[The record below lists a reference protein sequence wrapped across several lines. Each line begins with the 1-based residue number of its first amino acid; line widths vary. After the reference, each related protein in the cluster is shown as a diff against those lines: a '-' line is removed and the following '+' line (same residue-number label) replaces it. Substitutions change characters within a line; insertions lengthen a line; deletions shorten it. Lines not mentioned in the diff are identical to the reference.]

1 MTRAV
6 LFSSDKGDLTAN
18 LAFVNNL
25 SATTDPGVT
34 NDLNQGYSS
43 GSQWI
48 NQTANR
54 IWTCNS
60 AAVGAAVWV
69 LDGGAAGVGS
79 QVTPGTLNASGT
91 LTAALMLT
99 GLVTSTT
106 GAAVAATLDIATA
119 MDTAFGASA
128 PNNLAFDFSV
138 INTGGANAFTV
149 GTAAGWTLV
158 GNMVVALSTS
168 ARFRARKTGAGA
180 WTMYRIS

>member
-6 LFSSDKGDLTAN
+6 LFSSDKGDLSAN
-18 LAFVNNL
+18 LAFTNNF

-34 NDLNQGYSS
+34 NDLNQGYSV

-99 GLVTSTT
+99 GIVTTT
-106 GAAVAATLDIATA
+106 SAAAVAATLDIATA

-128 PNNLAFDFSV
+128 PNNLSFDFAI
-138 INTGGANAFTV
+138 INTGPNTLTV

-158 GNMVVALSTS
+158 GTMTVLTVAS

-180 WTMYRIS
+180 WTLYRLS

>member
-6 LFSSDKGDLTAN
+6 LFASDKGDITAN
-18 LAFVNNL
+18 LAFTNNL

-34 NDLNQGYSS
+34 NDTTQGYTV
-43 GSQWI
+43 GSQWV
-48 NQTANR
+48 NTTANR
-54 IWTCNS
+54 IWTAIS
-60 AAVGAAVWV
+60 VAAGAAVWA

-106 GAAVAATLDIATA
+106 GAAVAATLDTA
-119 MDTAFGASA
+119 ANLDTAFGANA
-128 PNNLAFDFSV
+128 PNNTSLDFSV
-138 INTGGANAFTV
+138 VNTGGANAFTI

-158 GNMVVALSTS
+158 GAMAVTQNTS
-168 ARFRARKTGAGA
+168 GRFRARKTGTGA
-180 WTMYRIS
+180 WTLYRIS